1 MRASAFAPSIRLA
14 CFTTLITLSVTA
26 CTHAPAMQ
34 QLSTVAVPNDSAVFD
49 AGSCLKGEFVSVR
62 NNEDYSIL
70 LRAEP
75 SAPPSANQESIEAQE
90 LGWLSAGQSDVLLNL
105 RPQLTHLLALPD
117 SEHGQ
122 YKPNAKDGRPTRW
135 PSRVEFSCVASNF

>member
-1 MRASAFAPSIRLA
+1 MRASTFLAPSLRLA
-14 CFTTLITLSVTA
+14 CFTLFVAA
-26 CTHAPAMQ
+26 CAHAPATQ
-34 QLSTVAVPNDSAVFD
+34 EVATAAVPNDSAVFD
-49 AGSCLKGEFVSVR
+49 AGSCQKGEFVSVR

-70 LRAEP
+70 LRAEA
-75 SAPPSANQESIEAQE
+75 SATPSANEGTLEPQE
-90 LGWLSAGQSDVLLNL
+90 LGWLSAGHTDVLINL

-135 PSRVEFSCVASNF
+135 PSRVEFSCVESSF